1 MCKNNIK
8 LIYLT
13 FIHCT
18 YKFEKHK
25 QIFLSEYY
33 EQTFSNKNNKN
44 SDLISEGLNKV
55 GRPDMSCT
63 RACYVGR

>member
-18 YKFEKHK
+18 SKFETDK
-25 QIFLSEYY
+25 QGENK
-33 EQTFSNKNNKN
+33 QTTEPYK
-44 SDLISEGLNKV
+44 
-55 GRPDMSCT
+55 R
-63 RACYVGR
+63 